1 MDSLPCRKTIRLQN
15 YDYSQNGAY
24 FVTICTAQRQPL
36 FGKIISLP
44 SNAVGAGPRPAR
56 VELSP
61 YGEIVAQTWDD
72 LPNHNSG
79 LSLGP
84 FIIMPDH
91 IHGILILE
99 GRAGLGPA
107 PTAIPELVRQ
117 LKSFSA
123 RKINKI
129 SNEPKRAI
137 WQRGYYEH
145 VLRSQQ
151 DFDGAAQYIRGNP
164 ARWAEGSGRV
174 LCGCPPDPL
183 VFNPN

>member
-1 MDSLPCRKTIRLQN
+1 MDTPRPCRKTIRLQS
-15 YDYSQNGAY
+15 YDYSQAGAY

-36 FGKIISLP
+36 FGKIIPLP

-61 YGEIVAQTWDD
+61 YGEIVAQIWDD

-107 PTAIPELVRQ
+107 PTSIPELVRQ

-137 WQRGYYEH
+137 WQRDYYEH
-145 VLRSQQ
+145 ILRNQQ
-151 DFDGAAQYIRGNP
+151 DCDEAAGYIAGNP
-164 ARWAEGSGRV
+164 VRRLEREGFG
-174 LCGCPPDPL
+174 
-183 VFNPN
+183 